1 MSVTNET
8 NIRYLTR
15 DNMNCTADRILRVI
29 SLNAIYG
36 WCREYLESVEC
47 GHYSPDSQ
55 EKSGNYEAGRLITGY
70 FSGLGKAIG
79 RVCVYACAR
88 VSGQ

>member
-15 DNMNCTADRILRVI
+15 DNMNWTADRILRVI

-36 WCREYLESVEC
+36 WCREYLEC

-55 EKSGNYEAGRLITGY
+55 EKLCNYEAGSLITGY

-79 RVCVYACAR
+79 RVCVCVCAC
-88 VSGQ
+88 VLGQ